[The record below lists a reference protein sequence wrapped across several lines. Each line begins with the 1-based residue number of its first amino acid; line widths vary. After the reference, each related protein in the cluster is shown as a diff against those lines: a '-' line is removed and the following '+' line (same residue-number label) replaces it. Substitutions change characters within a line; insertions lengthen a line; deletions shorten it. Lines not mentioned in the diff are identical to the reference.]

1 MKIGKKF
8 NTFTKSEY
16 FYYIDN
22 RKKYTD
28 FNELGL
34 YRSICENDK
43 LDLADK
49 IEIRD
54 YANQF
59 FSKTFEFYQVKD
71 PDTYFALTTL
81 GMKLT
86 DVEKKQVMSKI
97 YENQQK
103 ILKKKRIKHRNFG
116 IYSKDTCGNEHC
128 HLNGMM
134 TKQYEWYLNDCN
146 QMGYDYY
153 KSEGKKEKSQR
164 LKKERKNIKQIIDEN
179 LQE

>member
-59 FSKTFEFYQVKD
+59 FAKTFEFYQVKD
-71 PDTYFALTTL
+71 PGTYFELITL
-81 GMKLT
+81 GMELT
-86 DVEKKQVMSKI
+86 KADEMQIWHNIRK
-97 YENQQK
+97 NQQQ
-103 ILKKKRIKHRNFG
+103 ILKEKHIQHRNFG
-116 IYSKDTCGNEHC
+116 NYSKHNCGVESCCFNGLMVRQGSILCENEMWFDTDNNTE
-128 HLNGMM
+128 
-134 TKQYEWYLNDCN
+134 
-146 QMGYDYY
+146 
-153 KSEGKKEKSQR
+153 KKRKSQR